1 MSGKD
6 LEHYLTHKIGP
17 GGEKFTAGHS
27 TSRNEAGKRAA
38 DLRRPVHITSPLIT
52 EGDAR
57 SKAVNKAVKPIKR
70 SHVHNTNSGI
80 PPIISVLR
88 HMKGLPEEVE

>member
-6 LEHYLTHKIGP
+6 LENYITHKIGP
-17 GGEKFTAGHS
+17 GGEKFTAGH
-27 TSRNEAGKRAA
+27 TISRNEAGKRAA

-52 EGDAR
+52 EGEAR
-57 SKAVNKAVKPIKR
+57 SKATNRAVKPLKR
-70 SHVHNTNSGI
+70 GYVHNTDSGI

>member
-6 LEHYLTHKIGP
+6 LENYITHKIGP

-27 TSRNEAGKRAA
+27 ISRNEAGKREAE
-38 DLRRPVHITSPLIT
+38 LRRSLHTTSPLIT
-52 EGDAR
+52 EGEAR
-57 SKAVNKAVKPIKR
+57 SKAVNKAVKPTKR
-70 SHVHNTNSGI
+70 SDVHSPDSGI

>member
-6 LEHYLTHKIGP
+6 LENYITHKIGP

-27 TSRNEAGKRAA
+27 ISRNEAGKRSAE
-38 DLRRPVHITSPLIT
+38 L
-52 EGDAR
+52 R
-57 SKAVNKAVKPIKR
+57 SKTTNRAVKPLKR
-70 SHVHNTNSGI
+70 DDVHNTDSGI